1 MINSILLFITWCL
14 TIASTSA
21 FFCNLFT
28 DIMWLIFT
36 YHICQSKRAS
46 MSQPES
52 ATKRDVLRGF
62 DDGAEIFHSTLTS
75 VGKGKASL
83 A

>member
-1 MINSILLFITWCL
+1 
-14 TIASTSA
+14 
-21 FFCNLFT
+21 
-28 DIMWLIFT
+28 MWLIFT